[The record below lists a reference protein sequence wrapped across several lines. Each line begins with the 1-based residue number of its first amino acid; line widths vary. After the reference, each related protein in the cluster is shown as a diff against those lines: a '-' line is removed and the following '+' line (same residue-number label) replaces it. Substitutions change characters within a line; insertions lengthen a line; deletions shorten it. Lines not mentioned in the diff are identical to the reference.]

1 MNRLAW
7 RLAFAGGWGRP
18 VLLACCT
25 AVVSGLLLVAV
36 AVLSLPQDPSE
47 SLFGVVADPGTRGG
61 YVFGTVLLTL
71 PALLLLHQVVRLGTS
86 SRERRLASLRLAG
99 ATPADV
105 RRIGAVE
112 VGMPAFA
119 GAVAGIAVYGLL
131 RVVLGGELSY
141 RETSSAPGDRSMVAS
156 LRLVPSS
163 VTPTWWQVLAII
175 VAVTLLGVAVG
186 LLAGRR
192 VVVSP
197 LGVTRRTNRQPPR
210 PWGAALLLIAGVL
223 IALGYVL
230 LYGSASGA
238 VDVLVPLVSIAL
250 LVIGAVSLTPW
261 VGYVVGRMVA
271 TRARTAAVLLAARR
285 LSADPRAAG
294 RAAAAVGGIGLVAG
308 GGAALL
314 ADLLAA
320 SWQVDRFYFIGLAIT
335 AVALVVALVTV
346 VGSLTVHSIES
357 LMDHRR
363 SVAAFG
369 ALGAPTDL
377 LAQAQRWETGLVAL
391 PMSTGGTLFGA
402 VGLGAV
408 MGSTSPGYWFWWLIC
423 STLTLAA
430 TTALVWVALRLA
442 VRLTR
447 PWTLRAANP
456 ANLRTG

>member
-7 RLAFAGGWGRP
+7 RLAFAGGWGRA

-36 AVLSLPQDPSE
+36 AVLSLPRNPSE
-47 SLFGVVADPGTRGG
+47 FLFGVVADPGTRGG

-86 SRERRLASLRLAG
+86 ARERRLASLRLAG

-112 VGMPAFA
+112 VGIPTFA

-141 RETSSAPGDRSMVAS
+141 RENWGAPGDGSMVAS

-175 VAVTLLGVAVG
+175 VAVTLLGIAVG

-192 VVVSP
+192 VVVTP

-210 PWGAALLLIAGVL
+210 PWGAVLLITGVL

-230 LYGSASGA
+230 LYDSASGA
-238 VDVLVPLVSIAL
+238 VDVLVPLFSIAL
-250 LVIGAVSLTPW
+250 LVLGAVGLTPW
-261 VGYVVGRMVA
+261 VGYTVGRLVA
-271 TRARTAAVLLAARR
+271 ARARTAGVLLAARR
-285 LSADPRAAG
+285 LTADPRAAG

-320 SWQVDRFYFIGLAIT
+320 SWHVDRFYFVGLAIT
-335 AVALVVALVTV
+335 AMALVLALITV

-363 SVAAFG
+363 SVAALG
-369 ALGAPTDL
+369 ALGAPTGL
-377 LAQAQRWETGLVAL
+377 LAQAQRWETGLVAF
-391 PMSTGGTLFGA
+391 PMSAGGTLFGA
-402 VGLGAV
+402 VGVGTL
-408 MGSTSPGYWFWWLIC
+408 MGSTSAGYWFWWLIC
-423 STLTLAA
+423 SPLTLAA
-430 TTALVWVALRLA
+430 TTALVWVAIRVA

-447 PWTLRAANP
+447 PWTLRATNP
-456 ANLRTG
+456 TNLRTE